1 MVASIPACS
10 PSWVPRS
17 PDQRRTVDAG
27 KARTG
32 RAATSLD
39 RDTRAF
45 VERARHAYLATS
57 SADAAPHVVPLCFA
71 VLDARTL
78 AFAVDDKPKPAGRT
92 LKRMRNLAENPRF
105 ALVIDRWSEDWRRL
119 GYVLIRGRA
128 RQEPE
133 ARHRAAAVR
142 ALRARYPQYRAM
154 ALDARRHEVVLLD
167 VERVHAWGRIAA
179 PRAHTASGRGVAD
192 ARR

>member
-1 MVASIPACS
+1 
-10 PSWVPRS
+10 
-17 PDQRRTVDAG
+17 
-27 KARTG
+27 
-32 RAATSLD
+32 AATSLD

-45 VERARHAYLATS
+45 VERARRAHLATA
-57 SADAAPHVVPLCFA
+57 SATAEPHVVPLCFA

-92 LKRMRNLAENPRF
+92 LKRLRNVAENPRF

-119 GYVLIRGRA
+119 GYVLISGRA
-128 RQEPE
+128 QHEPD
-133 ARHRAAAVR
+133 ARRRASAVR

-154 ALDARRHEVVLLD
+154 DLDARRHQIVLLE

-179 PRAHTASGRGVAD
+179 APARSAPGGGVPRT
-192 ARR
+192 RR